1 MKKVF
6 IKSLIGMLSVTIA
19 FGAVG
24 SERGSAFLDSGN
36 KETLTNVIWDALWGV
51 IMNVVSQN
59 GSNQSGRQNAD
70 EQFLSYFER
79 ILKNEEKALGIKMPK
94 LQEDLQKLG
103 NRMLSVAKLY
113 RNEDPQ
119 YKKFLENEL
128 KKASPQTQSVF
139 IAWNAILS
147 RKFTQEQSIWNEVFI
162 SINRNKKP
170 VITPL
175 RETFDS
181 LKTDKVR
188 VTEFFNNCRRIRSLF
203 EKGPVQSTLNPCDHH
218 GIAQLFLSAQQNTGV
233 RGARGQQSTTQGRDT
248 TKTPV
253 YQEHIC
259 DRVMRELTKLD
270 EGVSRGFNNT
280 TSNNPVAQEVF
291 PVLPGVQAQQITTIE
306 NVARRYDTSL
316 ENLKA
321 LRKKLKQHSYNA
333 SDLINDLING
343 LKKDKKNEALCREIE
358 KKMIAIKD
366 NIRSDVNHHVK
377 NSDLKNLIFNLIFNI
392 KTTRGSNGTPRRAR

>member
-70 EQFLSYFER
+70 EKFLSYFEL
-79 ILKNEEKALGIKMPK
+79 ILKKEEKALEIKMPK

-113 RNEDPQ
+113 RKEDPQ
-119 YKKFLENEL
+119 YKKFLENAL

-147 RKFTQEQSIWNEVFI
+147 REFTKEQGIWNEVFS
-162 SINRNKKP
+162 SINMNKKP

-181 LKTDKVR
+181 LKKDKVR

-203 EKGPVQSTLNPCDHH
+203 EKRPVQSTLNPCDHH

-233 RGARGQQSTTQGRDT
+233 RGARGQQSTTQGGDT

-280 TSNNPVAQEVF
+280 TSNNPVAREVF
-291 PVLPGVQAQQITTIE
+291 PVLPGVQSQQITTIDY
-306 NVARRYDTSL
+306 VAKIYDTSL

-321 LRKKLKQHSYNA
+321 LREKLKQHSYNA
-333 SDLINDLING
+333 SDLINDL
-343 LKKDKKNEALCREIE
+343 KKAKKNEALCREIE

-366 NIRSDVNHHVK
+366 NIRSDVNKHVK
-377 NSDLKNLIFNLIFNI
+377 NSDLKNLIFKLIFNI